1 MPIKSNNVDETG
13 EQKIRSHFLLDLPD
27 AQCEKITQKVSF
39 FNIIELAVKLCYQT
53 DQYFIKLKLMKY
65 AKMQNGDIGYN
76 L

>member
-39 FNIIELAVKLCYQT
+39 YNIIELAVKQCYQT
-53 DQYFIKLKLMKY
+53 GQQTMETAKIRILGGIFDELDQL
-65 AKMQNGDIGYN
+65 
-76 L
+76 

>member
-27 AQCEKITQKVSF
+27 AQCEKIPQKVSF
-39 FNIIELAVKLCYQT
+39 YNIIELAVKLCYQT
-53 DQYFIKLKLMKY
+53 YQYFIKLKLMKY